1 MDTKEILAVHSTLH
15 LIFHRNKNQHRRTKW
30 WKWLSILKRATLDL
44 ARSGVKSHLA
54 TYIIPRCYMYESGP
68 IVLPN
73 DLANCFPSAFST
85 VVADNQFSTLG
96 IVLLAA
102 LARLSKITGISHQLK
117 VQPVVTKSKTT
128 PIVAKEDL
136 GERIRRV
143 DDAPLT
149 RPVKVLQSDAKA
161 PSKVPSKV
169 TKEKKPTENL
179 TEDGVSNITLKKKK
193 KKKNAIDDLFSGLF

>member
-1 MDTKEILAVHSTLH
+1 MDSKEILAVHSILH

-54 TYIIPRCYMYESGP
+54 THVIPRCYMYERKKG
-68 IVLPN
+68 ITLN
-73 DLANCFPSAFST
+73 NQANCFLSAFST

-102 LARLSKITGISHQLK
+102 LARLSKITGISELK
-117 VQPVVTKSKTT
+117 QPVTSKSKFT

-136 GERIRRV
+136 GERIRRI
-143 DDAPLT
+143 DNAPLP
-149 RPVKVLQSDAKA
+149 PVKISSD
-161 PSKVPSKV
+161 SKVSKFSKASKV
-169 TKEKKPTENL
+169 SEPTEKL
-179 TEDGVSNITLKKKK
+179 TEDVSKSTSKKK

>member
-1 MDTKEILAVHSTLH
+1 MDSKEILAVHSTLH

-44 ARSGVKSHLA
+44 ARSGVESHLA
-54 TYIIPRCYMYESGP
+54 THIIPRCY
-68 IVLPN
+68 I
-73 DLANCFPSAFST
+73 AFST

-96 IVLLAA
+96 IVLLAT

-117 VQPVVTKSKTT
+117 VQPVATKSNHT
-128 PIVAKEDL
+128 PVVAKEDL
-136 GERIRRV
+136 GERIRRI

-149 RPVKVLQSDAKA
+149 RPVKVLQSESMVS
-161 PSKVPSKV
+161 SKVLKVPKVSKV
-169 TKEKKPTENL
+169 SNVSKEKKTTEKL
-179 TEDGVSNITLKKKK
+179 TEDGVSKPTLKKK

>member
-1 MDTKEILAVHSTLH
+1 MDKEILAVHSTLH

-30 WKWLSILKRATLDL
+30 WKWLSILKRATLDF

-54 TYIIPRCYMYESGP
+54 TVIPRCYMYEKKEREKK
-68 IVLPN
+68 VKQT
-73 DLANCFPSAFST
+73 NCFLSAFST

-117 VQPVVTKSKTT
+117 MQPVSKSKII
-128 PIVAKEDL
+128 PVAKEDL
-136 GERIRRV
+136 GERIRRIDTV
-143 DDAPLT
+143 PLA
-149 RPVKVLQSDAKA
+149 PVKISQSDSKA
-161 PSKVPSKV
+161 SKVSMVSKAA
-169 TKEKKPTENL
+169 KEKPTEKL
-179 TEDGVSNITLKKKK
+179 KDVSKPTKK

>member
-1 MDTKEILAVHSTLH
+1 MDSKEILAVHSTLH

-54 TYIIPRCYMYESGP
+54 THIIPRCY
-68 IVLPN
+68 I
-73 DLANCFPSAFST
+73 AFST
-85 VVADNQFSTLG
+85 VIADNQFSTLG
-96 IVLLAA
+96 IVLLAT

-117 VQPVVTKSKTT
+117 VQPVASKSKPT
-128 PIVAKEDL
+128 PVVAKEDL
-136 GERIRRV
+136 GERIRRI

-149 RPVKVLQSDAKA
+149 RPVKVLQSESKV
-161 PSKVPSKV
+161 SKVPKVPKVPKVSKV
-169 TKEKKPTENL
+169 SKVSKEKKSTEKL
-179 TEDGVSNITLKKKK
+179 TEDGVSKPTLKKK

>member
-1 MDTKEILAVHSTLH
+1 MDSKEILAVHSTLH

-54 TYIIPRCYMYESGP
+54 NHIIPRCY
-68 IVLPN
+68 I
-73 DLANCFPSAFST
+73 AFST

-102 LARLSKITGISHQLK
+102 LARLSKITGVSHQLK
-117 VQPVVTKSKTT
+117 VQPVASKAKIA
-128 PIVAKEDL
+128 PVVPKEDL
-136 GERIRRV
+136 GERIRRI
-143 DDAPLT
+143 DDAPLS
-149 RPVKVLQSDAKA
+149 RPVKILQSDAKISEVSK
-161 PSKVPSKV
+161 PSKVS
-169 TKEKKPTENL
+169 KEKKPTKSP
-179 TEDGVSNITLKKKK
+179 TEDSILKTTSKKK

>member
-54 TYIIPRCYMYESGP
+54 TYIIPRCY
-68 IVLPN
+68 I
-73 DLANCFPSAFST
+73 AFST

>member
-1 MDTKEILAVHSTLH
+1 MDSKEILAVHSILH

-54 TYIIPRCYMYESGP
+54 THVIPRCY
-68 IVLPN
+68 I
-73 DLANCFPSAFST
+73 AFST

-102 LARLSKITGISHQLK
+102 LARLSKITGISELK
-117 VQPVVTKSKTT
+117 QPVTSKSKFT

-136 GERIRRV
+136 GERIRRI
-143 DDAPLT
+143 DNAPLP
-149 RPVKVLQSDAKA
+149 PVKISSD
-161 PSKVPSKV
+161 SKVSKFSKASKV
-169 TKEKKPTENL
+169 SEPTEKL
-179 TEDGVSNITLKKKK
+179 TEDVSKSTSKKK

>member
-1 MDTKEILAVHSTLH
+1 MEEILAVHSMLH

-54 TYIIPRCYMYESGP
+54 TVIPRCY
-68 IVLPN
+68 I
-73 DLANCFPSAFST
+73 AFST

-102 LARLSKITGISHQLK
+102 LARLSKITGISQLK
-117 VQPVVTKSKTT
+117 MQPVKNKSKIISVT
-128 PIVAKEDL
+128 KEDL
-136 GERIRRV
+136 GERIHRI
-143 DDAPLT
+143 DNALA
-149 RPVKVLQSDAKA
+149 PVKDSQSDSKFSMVSRVSRASKA
-161 PSKVPSKV
+161 SNI
-169 TKEKKPTENL
+169 KEKPTEKL
-179 TEDGVSNITLKKKK
+179 TDGVSKSTKK

>member
-1 MDTKEILAVHSTLH
+1 MDSKEILAVHSTLH

-54 TYIIPRCYMYESGP
+54 NHIIPRCY
-68 IVLPN
+68 I
-73 DLANCFPSAFST
+73 AFST

-117 VQPVVTKSKTT
+117 VQPVASKAKIA
-128 PIVAKEDL
+128 PAVPKEDL
-136 GERIRRV
+136 GERIRRT
-143 DDAPLT
+143 DDAPLN
-149 RPVKVLQSDAKA
+149 PVKVLQSDAKISEVSK
-161 PSKVPSKV
+161 PSKVSKQKS
-169 TKEKKPTENL
+169 TKKL
-179 TEDGVSNITLKKKK
+179 TEDSTLKTTSKKK

>member
-1 MDTKEILAVHSTLH
+1 MDSKEILAVHSTLH
-15 LIFHRNKNQHRRTKW
+15 LIFHRNKNQHRRAKW

-54 TYIIPRCYMYESGP
+54 THIIPRCY
-68 IVLPN
+68 I
-73 DLANCFPSAFST
+73 AFST

-117 VQPVVTKSKTT
+117 IQPVGSKSKTT
-128 PIVAKEDL
+128 PVVAKEDL
-136 GERIRRV
+136 GERIRRI

-149 RPVKVLQSDAKA
+149 RPVKVFKSD
-161 PSKVPSKV
+161 SKVSPKVSKIP
-169 TKEKKPTENL
+169 KEKKTTEKL
-179 TEDGVSNITLKKKK
+179 VDGVSKTTKKKK
-193 KKKNAIDDLFSGLF
+193 EEERYR